1 MPKKVAA
8 IDYAICTPGQCDHG
22 ICAAALACEY
32 GNLIQPV
39 PFAEPEVNP
48 AKWCHGCA
56 SCVAACPMK
65 AIEMLDR

>member
-8 IDYAICTPGQCDHG
+8 IDYSRCMPEECDHG

-32 GNLIQPV
+32 GNLLQETLLE
-39 PFAEPEVNP
+39 APEINP

-56 SCVAACPMK
+56 KCVAACPVN
-65 AIEMLDR
+65 AIKMI